1 MDELQK
7 TAGHGAYAMR
17 DWESLK
23 RGGGLAPPPSEI
35 NEYLEESQRRRL
47 TREELRRRIQ
57 AFFDDLIEPYEDP
70 DTGQRGYTWKSCPTK
85 AMLAMKIGISS
96 FTLSRY
102 LRNRNCKGEAYNC
115 AESGR
120 RAIISP
126 DDFDLVELAVTL
138 IESYYEQNLGKNMN
152 NSGSIFWLKNLRS
165 RTDVH
170 WHDEQDIN
178 LTANKE
184 DDAPHMT
191 REEIASRYAAFEKE
205 PEPLEID

>member
-35 NEYLEESQRRRL
+35 NEYLEESQRKKL
-47 TREELRRRIQ
+47 TRKELQRRIQ

-70 DTGQRGYTWKSCPTK
+70 DTGQTGFTWKSCPTK

-152 NSGSIFWLKNLRS
+152 NSGSIFWLKNS
-165 RTDVH
+165 RNER
-170 WHDEQDIN
+170 WHDEQDVVLSTDN
-178 LTANKE
+178 GDT
-184 DDAPHMT
+184 PHMS
-191 REEIASRYAAFEKE
+191 REEIAARYKALEFQEE
-205 PEPLEID
+205 PEPLVIDD